1 LLLALQNLPLQFGI
15 RIATNEGE
23 VSSMPKITGRKLAFP
38 LVFAVSITLFAAPK
52 KVAKEAGAGAAV
64 LWEDPVDIATRD
76 MVNGPGGADHQP
88 KEPFKF
94 AKEDL
99 NGTSPKF
106 VITDA
111 NGVKWKVKLGEES
124 HPETVASRL
133 VWAAG
138 YFADEEYFM
147 PAFQVENIPSS
158 LKRGEKYIEANGIVH
173 DARLKRY
180 LKGEEK
186 SGSWKWKNNPFT
198 GTREFNGLRVMM
210 ALINNWDLKDENNTV
225 YEYDGKRIYLVSDLG
240 ASFGTPG
247 RSVTRAESKGNLAN
261 YTESE
266 SRFITHVTPP
276 VVDFGVPSRPALIHL
291 FEPSEFKSRLD
302 MEWIGKQIPIADAR
316 WLGSILAKLSP
327 EQIQAAFAAAGYS
340 PQEVVGFS
348 AIVEERIADL
358 NKL

>member
-1 LLLALQNLPLQFGI
+1 M
-15 RIATNEGE
+15 T
-23 VSSMPKITGRKLAFP
+23 KITGRKLVFP
-38 LVFAVSITLFAAPK
+38 LVLTLGVTLFAAPK
-52 KVAKEAGAGAAV
+52 AAKKASKEAGNGPAV

-76 MVNGPGGADHQP
+76 MINGPGGADHQP
-88 KEPFKF
+88 KEPFNF
-94 AKEDL
+94 DKEDM

-138 YFADEEYFM
+138 YFADEEYFL
-147 PAFQVENIPSS
+147 PAFHIDNVQS
-158 LKRGEKYIEANGIVH
+158 LRRGEKYIEPNGIVH

-186 SGSWKWKNNPFT
+186 NGSWKWKANPFT

-210 ALINNWDLKDENNTV
+210 ALINNWDLKDVNNTIYD
-225 YEYDGKRIYLVSDLG
+225 YEGKRIYLVSDLG
-240 ASFGTPG
+240 ASFGTTG

-266 SRFITHVTPP
+266 SKFITHVAPP
-276 VVDFGVPSRPALIHL
+276 VVDFGVPSRPALIHVL
-291 FEPSEFKSRLD
+291 EPSEFKSRVD

-316 WLGSILAKLSP
+316 WIGSILAKLSP
-327 EQIQAAFAAAGYS
+327 EQIQAAFGAAGYS

>member
-1 LLLALQNLPLQFGI
+1 LQFGI
-15 RIATNEGE
+15 RIAATQPEAI
-23 VSSMPKITGRKLAFP
+23 SMTKITGRKLLFF
-38 LVFAVSITLFAAPK
+38 LVLAVTLRAAPK
-52 KVAKEAGAGAAV
+52 KAGKEAGNAPPV
-64 LWEDPVDIATRD
+64 LWEDPADIATRD
-76 MVNGPGGADHQP
+76 MINGPGGADHQP
-88 KEPFKF
+88 KGPFKYD
-94 AKEDL
+94 KEDL
-99 NGTSPKF
+99 HGTSPKF
-106 VITDA
+106 IITDA
-111 NGVKWKVKLGEES
+111 NGVKWKVKLGAES

-138 YFADEEYFM
+138 YFADEEYFL
-147 PAFQVENIPSS
+147 PGFQVENIPSS
-158 LKRGEKYIEANGIVH
+158 LKRGEKYVEPNGIVH

-186 SGSWKWKNNPFT
+186 NGSWKWKDNPFS

-210 ALINNWDLKDENNTV
+210 AVINNWDLKDENNTV
-225 YEYDGKRIYLVSDLG
+225 YDYEGKRIYLVSDLG

-266 SRFITHVTPP
+266 SKFITHVTPP
-276 VVDFGVPSRPALIHL
+276 VVDFGVPSRPALIHII
-291 FEPSEFKSRLD
+291 EASEFKARLD
-302 MEWIGKQIPIADAR
+302 LEWIGKQIPIADAR
-316 WLGSILAKLSP
+316 WIGSILAKLSP
-327 EQIQAAFAAAGYS
+327 EQIQAAFGAAGYS